1 LKPNIGTSLCRF
13 LHLVKLNHMRK
24 ISGFTLIEVLV
35 ALSIIAVLL
44 SLAAPS
50 FKSMIQSNNMT
61 STVNGFLA
69 DMRFARSEAI
79 RRGGNVVMCRSD
91 SPEAANPTCGSGSS
105 AGWESGWIIFH
116 DLSGNG
122 NKISTEPLLRVQ
134 GPISVVNTI
143 TEGGA
148 ATKFTFTATGRLT
161 SSGMTSI
168 LFGSPPVFAST
179 AQRTVCVSI
188 GGRARINGD
197 GFTYPC
203 T

>member
-1 LKPNIGTSLCRF
+1 
-13 LHLVKLNHMRK
+13 MRK
-24 ISGFTLIEVLV
+24 TSGFTLIEALV
-35 ALSIIAVLL
+35 VLSIIAVLL

-79 RRGGNVVMCRSD
+79 RRGGNVVICRSD
-91 SPEAANPTCGSGSS
+91 SPEAANPICSTNLLI
-105 AGWESGWIIFH
+105 GWESGWIIFH
-116 DLSGNG
+116 DLDGNG
-122 NKISTEPLLRVQ
+122 SKASTDPLLRAQ

-143 TEGGA
+143 TESGT
-148 ATKFTFTATGRLT
+148 ATKFTFAATGRLT
-161 SSGMTSI
+161 SSSLISMR
-168 LFGSPPVFAST
+168 FGNSPTYSSE
-179 AQRTVCVSI
+179 AQRVVCVSV

-197 GFTYPC
+197 GSTYPC